1 MNLYKKTTLKPDD
14 VDVLALNMRHNFN
27 ISPLAVVHTGGDGL
41 CEIPETTSTLLLPG
55 DHLVCFLP
63 SHTSERYKE
72 WFEETISILR
82 NDVWLNCRIENGPK
96 KRLMRRGGG
105 GENKKRK
112 AGEVPTRPDDAR
124 GGHKGP
130 EDDAGSD
137 IQILLGFALP
147 LLCQSRGFVAATARV
162 SFELC
167 ELAIAGDSGGTVD
180 PHQKS
185 PHSMGFELLHPG
197 VNRVLRLDAVRAFGK
212 GLLRSAGGRG
222 AEPMRLTDWIGEFHN
237 SPARR
242 PDGAWDADL
251 KKQENRG
258 WSGDFSFASCCLVN
272 SAQALRAPERRSR
285 ADRDRVVGV
294 GGDGFQ
300 VRVPK
305 SLTCSELRRIIRN
318 RLPLKAGARVTVMK
332 GSQKLS
338 LSKTLAE
345 EGLVQGEPTSLSYAY
360 EARPTSRASLVAV
373 CLGSPGQVEAVR
385 KMKSQA
391 LNCGCG
397 KPDLSHPAFK
407 GGRFTWCKFYQSIM
421 LNQDLRP
428 FYMPFLELSVEQ
440 LAECPL
446 GSLAMVL
453 MDTSLKVANAKGAP
467 PKLTEMPS
475 FLRAREMLQMILGMG
490 LSLVDVTTSGWMLFN
505 QVSALRGILLRRG
518 GLEAPSEGAAAC
530 LQTPATE
537 TLPGRMLQTMMDGAN
552 FVPVGTKA
560 LLQLLQAPPPG
571 PACRVTVPAMQMLV
585 SYGLLQHTAPE
596 PQQTHVPGAPLDSK
610 EEGEVLLR
618 SAEVQLRTAL
628 LEDSGSLKVLG
639 LMLLSPWP
647 IPEVLDLLS
656 MPGRVNLTV
665 QEAMLELLNLTQGHP
680 LWDAAVANP
689 VSGRYSFRVNPY
701 REMVSDMVRY
711 TRLPFCGL
719 RPFMRMVASIAQAAV
734 EAGCPKKGVYLEDLS
749 LCEFTFI
756 EGGPHLGDC
765 ALWAASA
772 LRLVGVR
779 VRAIAYEPL
788 PDAAGLFQQSVL
800 ENGFG
805 GAVEVKM
812 AALGAQR
819 GPVEM
824 IHFRG
829 HNGQATVN
837 GQDFPSHDPREV
849 VKVPTE
855 ELALD
860 E

>member
-1 MNLYKKTTLKPDD
+1 MARL
-14 VDVLALNMRHNFN
+14 LAL
-27 ISPLAVVHTGGDGL
+27 
-41 CEIPETTSTLLLPG
+41 
-55 DHLVCFLP
+55 
-63 SHTSERYKE
+63 
-72 WFEETISILR
+72 
-82 NDVWLNCRIENGPK
+82 
-96 KRLMRRGGG
+96 
-105 GENKKRK
+105 
-112 AGEVPTRPDDAR
+112 
-124 GGHKGP
+124 
-130 EDDAGSD
+130 
-137 IQILLGFALP
+137 
-147 LLCQSRGFVAATARV
+147 
-162 SFELC
+162 
-167 ELAIAGDSGGTVD
+167 
-180 PHQKS
+180 
-185 PHSMGFELLHPG
+185 LLHAVG
-197 VNRVLRLDAVRAFGK
+197 VWPV
-212 GLLRSAGGRG
+212 GG
-222 AEPMRLTDWIGEFHN
+222 ANPC
-237 SPARR
+237 
-242 PDGAWDADL
+242 
-251 KKQENRG
+251 

-272 SAQALRAPERRSR
+272 SAQCWGGGFTYERCCLQSPLLSAPE
-285 ADRDRVVGV
+285 
-294 GGDGFQ
+294 
-300 VRVPK
+300 
-305 SLTCSELRRIIRN
+305 
-318 RLPLKAGARVTVMK
+318 
-332 GSQKLS
+332 
-338 LSKTLAE
+338 
-345 EGLVQGEPTSLSYAY
+345 
-360 EARPTSRASLVAV
+360 
-373 CLGSPGQVEAVR
+373 VEAVR